1 MAKTMLEAAGGLALF
16 LFGIALMTGGLRDW
30 TSERLPRLL
39 RRATAGRGRGL
50 VVGTMLGALV
60 QRSAG
65 TMLTVGFVHAGLM
78 TLAQSLPL
86 LLGLNIGTTLA
97 IQLIAFR
104 VTDYAGLPLAVGA
117 LLFLTGGG
125 TRRRSLG
132 VVLLGLGIIFFGLA
146 TMSAPMR
153 PHHEALGR
161 WLSRFDGATASGF
174 AAGALAALAITA
186 IIQSSCAVIGLVLA
200 LVSAGVIVRFEQA
213 YPLLIGAHIGPCFS
227 ALLGCLGARRE
238 AKRVAAAQLLFNLF
252 GGAVG

>member
-146 TMSAPMR
+146 TAP
-153 PHHEALGR
+153 PPAALPRG
-161 WLSRFDGATASGF
+161 LSRRWRSRR
-174 AAGALAALAITA
+174 
-186 IIQSSCAVIGLVLA
+186 SS
-200 LVSAGVIVRFEQA
+200 
-213 YPLLIGAHIGPCFS
+213 
-227 ALLGCLGARRE
+227 
-238 AKRVAAAQLLFNLF
+238 KAAARSSASCLPWYPP
-252 GGAVG
+252 A